1 VGFLC
6 VGINRS
12 QLLKGFFIVPP
23 HGHLLYWAFLGTR
36 KAEKFMAAE
45 EADERQARAR
55 CQAR

>member
-6 VGINRS
+6 VGISRL
-12 QLLKGFFIVPP
+12 QLIEGRFIVPP
-23 HGHLLYWAFLGTR
+23 NGDLLYWAFLGTV

-45 EADERQARAR
+45 EADERKARAR